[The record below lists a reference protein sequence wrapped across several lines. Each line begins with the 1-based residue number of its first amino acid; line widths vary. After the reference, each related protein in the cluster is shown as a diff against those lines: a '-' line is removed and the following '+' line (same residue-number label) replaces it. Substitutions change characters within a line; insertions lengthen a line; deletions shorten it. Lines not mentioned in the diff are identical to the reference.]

1 MGVVGVHAVAGRCC
15 QEKMAGAKLVMSL
28 MAGEEKVVESI
39 SAGLLEAATLLGNHS
54 STDPSPELRQ
64 MCRQLLACLT
74 SQ

>member
-1 MGVVGVHAVAGRCC
+1 MEVVGVHAVAGRCC

-39 SAGLLEAATLLGNHS
+39 SAGLLEAATLLGNLS
-54 STDPSPELRQ
+54 STDPSSELRQ
-64 MCRQLLACLT
+64 MCCQLLACLT